1 MNAELRS
8 MGSEVVYS
16 ILIFIIVLSFI
27 QWLTKGFYG
36 NNLIPPEHIPTTLIF
51 TSSSPALYRIAK
63 YIIKSRK
70 DSKHRVGEE
79 YLGQSSKLL
88 RDREAT
94 TASVAP
100 DLTAEIST
108 TSQTPVTSEA
118 PIAQTNGVAEA
129 PIARTNG
136 VEKVSENLKHHISE
150 VEVKKED
157 GGKIKENNQ
166 GKEVSVEEKLDE
178 VDVVVTE
185 EDLELLKSLKER
197 LMLLRR
203 NWGGPVLDA

>member
-118 PIAQTNGVAEA
+118 PIAQTNGV
-129 PIARTNG
+129 
-136 VEKVSENLKHHISE
+136 EKVSENLKHHISE